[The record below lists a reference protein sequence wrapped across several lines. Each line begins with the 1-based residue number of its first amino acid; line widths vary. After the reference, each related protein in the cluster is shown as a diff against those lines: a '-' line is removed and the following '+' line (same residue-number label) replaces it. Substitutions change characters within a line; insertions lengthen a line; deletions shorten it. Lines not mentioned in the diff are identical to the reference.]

1 MAIVFAGLVLI
12 LAGSLMIAFRRSLSR
27 LTIRAQN
34 WTWGSRFGLGTLRF
48 TERVAVPVTSVGF
61 IVAGFLFLLVWR

>member
-1 MAIVFAGLVLI
+1 MASVFAGLVLI

-27 LTIRAQN
+27 LTVKAQN
-34 WTWGSRFGLGTLRF
+34 WTWGFGFGSRTVRF
-48 TERVAVPVTSVGF
+48 TERVAIPVTGVGF